1 MNSNTNIALL
11 RDDYLEPEGTN
22 LQVLKGEKCEAAAI
36 FKWKDV
42 YYGLFSGCTGWN
54 PNPGRRAMA
63 KDIMENG
70 NSTATLPPTH

>member
-1 MNSNTNIALL
+1 MIIWN
-11 RDDYLEPEGTN
+11 RRGQN

-63 KDIMENG
+63 KDIMGEWKLHG
-70 NSTATLPPTH
+70 NFATDH